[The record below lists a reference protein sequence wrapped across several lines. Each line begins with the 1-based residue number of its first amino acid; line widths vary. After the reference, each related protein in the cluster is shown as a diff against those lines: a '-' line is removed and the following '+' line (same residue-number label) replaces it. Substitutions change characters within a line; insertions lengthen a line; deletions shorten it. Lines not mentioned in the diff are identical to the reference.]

1 MKKALKGSSI
11 ATKYHYFNL
20 IVRSTIFVSAIVLY
34 ITKKVGGG
42 TVEFIT
48 HGNTPWY
55 VVPVWLFF
63 LVEVSLRFFPTK
75 LDTTGSK
82 KHFKSQYIPTAKTE
96 PKHKSWKG
104 AAVVAAVWITAN
116 GILSALY
123 WFKVIDQGLMILV
136 MLFYSVADMICVLIY
151 CPLQR
156 IFMKNRCCADCRI
169 YNWDF
174 AMMFTPFILIP
185 HIFTWSLLGLALVL
199 LVKWEYT
206 ARKHT
211 ERFCVN
217 TNSCLTC
224 KNCSEKSCS
233 KRNKVTKIKKIN
245 ATENQVNV

>member
-1 MKKALKGSSI
+1 MKKALKGSSV

-20 IVRSTIFVSAIVLY
+20 IVRSIIFVSAIVLY
-34 ITKKVGGG
+34 ATKKMEGE

-48 HGNTPWY
+48 FGNTPWY
-55 VVPVWLFF
+55 VVPVWVFF

-82 KHFKSQYIPTAKTE
+82 KHFKSQYVPTGKTE

-104 AAVVAAVWITAN
+104 AAVVAGVWISVN
-116 GILSALY
+116 FIFSALY
-123 WFKVIDQGLMILV
+123 WFKVIDQGMMILI
-136 MLFYSVADMICVLIY
+136 MLFYSVCDMVCVLCY
-151 CPLQR
+151 CPFQKH
-156 IFMKNRCCADCRI
+156 FMKNRCCADCRI

-174 AMMFTPFILIP
+174 AMMFTPFVLIP

-206 ARKHT
+206 ARKYP
-211 ERFCVN
+211 ERFCMN
-217 TNSCLTC
+217 TNSCLSC

-233 KRNKVTKIKKIN
+233 KRNKMKKIN
-245 ATENQVNV
+245 TIENQVNV